1 MKTYKKT
8 WKRWLAMFCTVVMLF
23 VTVPIGDSY
32 GQVEAASTATTTD
45 YLYLRTGPSTS
56 YDKILLMDK
65 GAVVTL
71 IDNSDDEW
79 AKVKTSSGK
88 TGWCSKTYLSFGS
101 SSQNGGTATTTD
113 VLNMRS
119 GAGTS
124 YSVLQVLP
132 KGTKLTVVDSTS
144 NSGWVK
150 VKTSS
155 GKTGWCSRQYLSLST
170 ASATPTLSVS
180 PTSKTVQAGSSFTLT
195 VTATN
200 NSGKVPSISSSATS
214 VATASYSKTSNGKY
228 LYTIKGVKAGSATI
242 TVKVGSTSK
251 TMKVTV
257 TSASSSTSSGD
268 TATTTD
274 VLNMRSGAGTSYSV
288 LQVLPKGTKLTVV
301 DGTSNSG
308 WVKVKTSSG
317 KTGWCSRE
325 YLSFS
330 SSSSSSSSSG
340 GTATTTD
347 VLNMRSGAGTS
358 YSVLQVLPKGTKLTV
373 VDSTSN
379 SGWVK
384 VKTSSGKTGWCSREY
399 LSFSSSSTATPTLS
413 LSPTSK
419 TVEAGESFTLTVT
432 ATNNGSTIPSISSSS
447 KTVATASYSKRSNG
461 KYLYTIK
468 GVKAGSATIT
478 VKVGSV
484 SKTMK
489 VTVTESTGTG
499 ETATTT
505 DVLNMRSGPGTSY
518 TVLQVLPEGTK
529 LTVVDSTSNSG
540 WVKVKTSSGTTGWCS
555 REYLKL
561 SSSTATPTLSLSPTS
576 KTVEVG
582 ESFTLTVTATNNG
595 STVPSISSSA
605 TSVATASYSKTSNG
619 KYLYTIKG
627 VKAGSA
633 TITVKVGSV
642 SKTMKVTVQEKENDE
657 YPYARTTTAVNLR
670 QGPGTTYT
678 VITTMAMGTALNV
691 LDTSNAEWTKVS
703 IYGSST
709 TGYVSTEYIQF
720 LSELPSGDITLSHTS
735 ASIPAGKTMYTTAT
749 SSNSGAVIT
758 WTSSN
763 EKVATVQNGYIYAV
777 APGSCTITAQSG
789 SSKQT
794 CKVTVTAA
802 EAVEF
807 AYSDPNIAFAGSD
820 VTLTAITNNQRTKVR
835 FAVTANGKTTQYD
848 VSGYTTEKAVTSG
861 LADHE
866 TRVFAKKLSFDK
878 AGTYEVKVYA
888 YSNGAW
894 SSDYT
899 SFTVY
904 VVSTA
909 DATTTSTETRRI
921 SDEMLTI
928 ISKMEGFSAGVYPDT
943 LAYNIPTLGYGYVV
957 SKGEKFYNNLTKREA
972 WALLCNTINT
982 RSYTS
987 EVNKFIANNNLK
999 VSQSQ
1004 FDSLVSF
1011 SYNVG
1016 SGYWNNASASISMRE
1031 IMLNAVKPISIGSS
1045 GRKGTSTESFVLY
1058 KGAGNNTGV
1067 ITSVGTNTSVT
1078 VYKMEYQESTKQM
1091 WYYLKTSSGK
1101 TGWAHGGYI
1110 SLSGSD
1116 LVHDLQYTDSYC
1128 YGTAMLEWHKAGGVC
1143 LPGLLYRRL
1152 AESKVYSFAN
1162 YAEADPSSSKYKVN
1176 TYGYTYP
1183 GCLAAYEK

>member
-1 MKTYKKT
+1 MKTYRKVG
-8 WKRWLAMFCTVVMLF
+8 RRCLAIFCTVIMLLVMIP
-23 VTVPIGDSY
+23 VGGSY

-45 YLYLRTGPSTS
+45 YLYLRTGPGTS

-65 GAVVTL
+65 GATVTL
-71 IDNSDDEW
+71 VDNSDDEW

-101 SSQNGGTATTTD
+101 TSQSGGTATTTDVLNMRSGAGTNYSVLQVLPKGTKLTVVDSTSHSGWVKVKTSAGKTGWCSREYLSLSSASAIPTLSLSPTSKSVKAGSSFTLTVTATNNGGKVPSISSSATSVATASYSKTSNGKYLYTIKGVKAGTSTITVKVGSVSKTMKVTVTAASSSTASGDTATTTD

-144 NSGWVK
+144 HSGWVK
-150 VKTSS
+150 VKTSA
-155 GKTGWCSRQYLSLST
+155 GKTGWCSRDYLS
-170 ASATPTLSVS
+170 
-180 PTSKTVQAGSSFTLT
+180 F
-195 VTATN
+195 
-200 NSGKVPSISSSATS
+200 SSS
-214 VATASYSKTSNGKY
+214 
-228 LYTIKGVKAGSATI
+228 
-242 TVKVGSTSK
+242 
-251 TMKVTV
+251 
-257 TSASSSTSSGD
+257 SSSSSSGD

-274 VLNMRSGAGTSYSV
+274 VLNMRSGAGMT
-288 LQVLPKGTKLTVV
+288 
-301 DGTSNSG
+301 
-308 WVKVKTSSG
+308 
-317 KTGWCSRE
+317 
-325 YLSFS
+325 
-330 SSSSSSSSSG
+330 
-340 GTATTTD
+340 
-347 VLNMRSGAGTS
+347 

-379 SGWVK
+379 SSWVK
-384 VKTSSGKTGWCSREY
+384 VKTSAGKTGWCSREY
-399 LSFSSSSTATPTLS
+399 LTFSSSSTATPMLS
-413 LSPTSK
+413 LSPTSRS
-419 TVEAGESFTLTVT
+419 VEAGESFTLTVT
-432 ATNNGSTIPSISSSS
+432 ATHNGSTI
-447 KTVATASYSKRSNG
+447 
-461 KYLYTIK
+461 
-468 GVKAGSATIT
+468 
-478 VKVGSV
+478 
-484 SKTMK
+484 
-489 VTVTESTGTG
+489 
-499 ETATTT
+499 
-505 DVLNMRSGPGTSY
+505 
-518 TVLQVLPEGTK
+518 
-529 LTVVDSTSNSG
+529 
-540 WVKVKTSSGTTGWCS
+540 
-555 REYLKL
+555 
-561 SSSTATPTLSLSPTS
+561 
-576 KTVEVG
+576 
-582 ESFTLTVTATNNG
+582 
-595 STVPSISSSA
+595 PSISSSA

-642 SKTMKVTVQEKENDE
+642 SKTMKVTVTESAGTGETATTTDVLNMRSGPGTSYTVLQVLPEGTKLTVLDSTSHSGWVKVKTSAGNTGWCSREYLKLSSSTPAPTLSLSPTSKTVEVGESFTLTVTATNNGSTVPSISSSATSVATASYNKTSSGKYLYTIKGVKAGSATITVKVGSVSKTMKVTVQEKENDDFA
-657 YPYARTTTAVNLR
+657 YARTTTAVNLR
-670 QGPGTTYT
+670 QGPGMTYT
-678 VITTMAMGTALNV
+678 VITTMAMGTVLNV
-691 LDTSNAEWTKVS
+691 LDTSNPDWTKVS
-703 IYGSST
+703 IYGSNT
-709 TGYVSTEYIQF
+709 TGYASTEYIQF
-720 LSELPSGDITLSHTS
+720 LSELPSGDITLSHTT

-749 SSNSGAVIT
+749 SSSSGAVIT

-777 APGSCTITAQSG
+777 APGSCTVTAQSG

-835 FAVTANGKTTQYD
+835 FAVTASGKTTQYD

-878 AGTYEVKVYA
+878 AGTYDVKVYA

-894 SSDYT
+894 SSDYAT
-899 SFTVY
+899 FTVY

-928 ISKMEGFSAGVYPDT
+928 ISKMEGYSAGVYPDT
-943 LAYNIPTLGYGYVV
+943 LAYNIPTLGYGYVI

-987 EVNKFIANNNLK
+987 EVNKFVANNNLK
-999 VSQSQ
+999 ISQCQ

-1016 SGYWNNASASISMRE
+1016 SGYWNNPSASISMRE
-1031 IMLNAVKPISIGSS
+1031 IMLNAVKPITIGSS

-1067 ITSVGTNTSVT
+1067 ITSIGVNTSVT
-1078 VYKMEYQESTKQM
+1078 VYKMEYQSSTKQM
-1091 WYYLKTSSGK
+1091 WYYLTTSSGK

-1162 YAEADPSSSKYKVN
+1162 YTDANPSSSKYKVN

-1183 GCLAAYEK
+1183 GCLAAYER

>member
-119 GAGTS
+119 GAGTN

-214 VATASYSKTSNGKY
+214 VATASYSKASNGKY

-301 DGTSNSG
+301 D
-308 WVKVKTSSG
+308 
-317 KTGWCSRE
+317 
-325 YLSFS
+325 
-330 SSSSSSSSSG
+330 
-340 GTATTTD
+340 
-347 VLNMRSGAGTS
+347 
-358 YSVLQVLPKGTKLTV
+358 
-373 VDSTSN
+373 STSN

-399 LSFSSSSTATPTLS
+399 LSFSSSSTATPTLF

-447 KTVATASYSKRSNG
+447 KTVATASYSKTSNG

-489 VTVTESTGTG
+489 VTVTESAGTG